1 MVTKSTDTSAARSSA
16 RSSSGTRGRSGP
28 FPRVRTDE
36 SALTPTTTTGG
47 RPSVPDWARQVSSR
61 RACPTCRRSKTPLV
75 RTMRR
80 PSARACP
87 RALMSA
93 SRVTTW
99 PIMVIP
105 GTFVRRCPL
114 PPHPSLRSST
124 PPHPTPSPPYL
135 YARSSQGPPDLY
147 VRCAHEARRPRSI
160 YASLPA
166 PSPPHLIYMRFAWPH
181 PEGITPECRSVG
193 EVELRFRGTI
203 RPERPHRLSDP
214 PPRQPHPSLS
224 ACPPITPY
232 FYTLRWASL
241 RSPTPPLPVA
251 PIIYMLAALTRAGFI
266 CSLLTK
272 AHRP

>member
-1 MVTKSTDTSAARSSA
+1 LGAAGIQQARMSHMQEVEDPVGEDDATSVRARLPE
-16 RSSSGTRGRSGP
+16 G
-28 FPRVRTDE
+28 TDE
-36 SALTPTTTTGG
+36 CVTCDNLAHDRDSRHICASMPATTT
-47 RPSVPDWARQVSSR
+47 
-61 RACPTCRRSKTPLV
+61 PL
-75 RTMRR
+75 
-80 PSARACP
+80 
-87 RALMSA
+87 A
-93 SRVTTW
+93 SL
-99 PIMVIP
+99 
-105 GTFVRRCPL
+105 F
-114 PPHPSLRSST
+114 
-124 PPHPTPSPPYL
+124 HPTPSPPYL

-160 YASLPA
+160 YASLGPI
-166 PSPPHLIYMRFAWPH
+166 PTPPDLYALRFQPH

-214 PPRQPHPSLS
+214 PPRQPDPSLS

-232 FYTLRWASL
+232 LFYTLRWASL
-241 RSPTPPLPVA
+241 RSPPSPLPVA